1 MNWHD
6 FLNDPELNNSPQ
18 IPNGRYLF
26 GKILHD
32 ISQCLNNYKGCV
44 ELMQK
49 STLSSELF
57 NEFMSLS
64 PPVETLLAQI
74 MSLWQYHRE
83 LPETS
88 DQWPELIEDVSQI
101 VTETEL
107 LFFDLDRL
115 TSPIEEADFI
125 IAEGAVKMLRTL
137 KLLAEDIQAKNYK
150 RLWTVQRY
158 SLLV

>member
-6 FLNDPELNNSPQ
+6 FLNDPELNNSQQ

-32 ISQCLNNYKGCV
+32 MLQCLNNYKGCV

-49 STLSSELF
+49 GTFSSELF
-57 NEFMSLS
+57 NEFISLS
-64 PPVETLLAQI
+64 PPIETLLAQI

-83 LPETS
+83 ISETS
-88 DQWPELIEDVSQI
+88 DQWPKLIEEVSQI

-107 LFFDLDRL
+107 FFLDLDEYIL
-115 TSPIEEADFI
+115 PIEESDRL
-125 IAEGAVKMLRTL
+125 IAESVIKTLRTL
-137 KLLAEDIQAKNYK
+137 QLLSADIQAKEYK
-150 RLWTVQRY
+150 RLWTIQKY
-158 SLLV
+158 SFLA